1 MPLFTL
7 TCLDKPDAL
16 PRRLAARPA
25 HLEHVA
31 AQGAAV
37 KLAGP
42 LLSDDFER
50 PVGSFFIVDMPD
62 AAAVAAFNAADP
74 YVAADVFGE
83 VVIRPWRVVLGT
95 L

>member
-16 PRRLAARPA
+16 PRRLQARPA
-25 HLEHVA
+25 HLAHVGA
-31 AQGAAV
+31 HGAAV

-42 LLSDDFER
+42 LLSDDLER
-50 PVGSFFIVDMPD
+50 PIGSFFVLDMPD

-83 VVIRPWRVVLGT
+83 VTIRPFRVVVGSI
-95 L
+95 